1 MVFSTQYLLR
11 GLMAFAVALGFMSGF
26 FSSSAAAKEL
36 RMLSGFSP
44 NFAWYREI
52 GPKFIDLVKEKS
64 KGDLTIAFNG
74 PDTVPTFEQLQP
86 VQAGVFDLLF
96 THPAYHS
103 GTTAVGLSID
113 AIDVDPVKR
122 REIGVFD
129 YIDQHYQKLGMK
141 LLSTPSTGT
150 KGFRYYLR
158 EPVTGEKGLKG
169 RIIRGTVSY
178 HPMIKALGGSP
189 LNMPVSDVYTALQ
202 RGTVD
207 GAAWGLTGAAD
218 LKWYEI
224 IKYMANPSFGQVGVM
239 IFMNLESWKA
249 LDQKSQTTLLEAG
262 KQLEL
267 DSLSHFDKLQVA
279 EYDTLLKNGMTLTS
293 FSDAESAE
301 FERLWAEGVWEVA
314 TEVSGDDARNLR
326 ELAKKHGMTR

>member
-1 MVFSTQYLLR
+1 MTFKSTKLLR
-11 GLMAFAVALGFMSGF
+11 AASAFVLGLAT
-26 FSSSAAAKEL
+26 SSFTLAPASAEEL

-52 GPKFIDLVKEKS
+52 GPKYIEMVNERS
-64 KGDLTIAFNG
+64 SGDITISFNG
-74 PDTVPTFEQLQP
+74 PDTVPTFEQLEP

-129 YIDQHYQKLGMK
+129 YIDAHYQTLGMK

-158 EPVTGEKGLKG
+158 EPITAEPGLAG

-224 IKYMANPSFGQVGVM
+224 IDYMADPQFGQVGVM
-239 IFMNLESWKA
+239 IFMNLDAWNA
-249 LDQKSQTTLLEAG
+249 LNPASQAVLLEAG
-262 KQLEL
+262 EQLEL
-267 DSLSHFDKLQVA
+267 DSLSHFDKLQA
-279 EYDTLLKNGMTLTS
+279 EEYDFLIEKGMQLTS
-293 FSDAESAE
+293 FSDAETAE
-301 FERLWAEGVWEVA
+301 FERLWAEGVWEVSTEISGEDA
-314 TEVSGDDARNLR
+314 TKLR
-326 ELAKKHGMTR
+326 ALAKDNGMTR

>member
-1 MVFSTQYLLR
+1 MIFKQPILLR
-11 GLMAFAVALGFMSGF
+11 AATALAVVLGFMTGPSVSG
-26 FSSSAAAKEL
+26 AAAEEL

-52 GPKFIDLVKEKS
+52 GPKFIELVKEKTG
-64 KGDLTIAFNG
+64 GDITIAFNG
-74 PDTVPTFEQLQP
+74 PDTVPTFEQLEP
-86 VQAGVFDLLF
+86 LQAGVFDLLF

-103 GTTAVGLSID
+103 GTTAIGLAID
-113 AIDVDPVKR
+113 AIAVDPVKR

-129 YIDQHYQKLGMK
+129 YIDKHYQKLGVK

-158 EPVTGEKGLKG
+158 EPISGEMGLKG

-224 IKYMANPSFGQVGVM
+224 IDYMANPSFGQVGVM
-239 IFMNLESWKA
+239 IFMNLDKWNSLAPKTQEA
-249 LDQKSQTTLLEAG
+249 MLAAG

-267 DSLSHFDKLQVA
+267 DSLAHFDKLQVV
-279 EYDTLLKNGMTLTS
+279 EYDFLLEKGMKLTS
-293 FSDAESAE
+293 FSDKETAE

-314 TEVSGDDARNLR
+314 TDKSGDDAKALR
-326 ELAKKHGMTR
+326 KLAKDAGMTR

>member
-1 MVFSTQYLLR
+1 MLKKYR
-11 GLMAFAVALGFMSGF
+11 AVAGAKTALAVVLGLTGVLSMST
-26 FSSSAAAKEL
+26 AAAEEL

-52 GPKFIDLVKEKS
+52 GPKFIELVEKNTN
-64 KGDLTIAFNG
+64 GDTTIAFNG

-86 VQAGVFDLLF
+86 LQAGVFDLLF

-103 GTTAVGLSID
+103 GTTAIGLAID
-113 AIDVDPVKR
+113 AIAVDPVKR

-129 YIDQHYQKLGMK
+129 FIDEHYQKLGVK

-158 EPVTGEKGLKG
+158 EPIAGEMGLKG

-224 IKYMANPSFGQVGVM
+224 IDYMANPSFGQVGVM
-239 IFMNLESWKA
+239 IFMNLEKWNS
-249 LDQKSQTTLLEAG
+249 LDQATQDALLAAG
-262 KQLEL
+262 EQLEL
-267 DSLSHFDKLQVA
+267 DSLDHFDKLQVA
-279 EYDTLLKNGMTLTS
+279 EYDFLLEKGMKLTS
-293 FSDAESAE
+293 FSEKETAE

-314 TEVSGDDARNLR
+314 TEKSGDDARDFR
-326 ELAKKHGMTR
+326 KLAKDAGMTR

>member
-1 MVFSTQYLLR
+1 MIFRKPNLLR
-11 GLMAFAVALGFMSGF
+11 AATALAIVLGFMTGPSV
-26 FSSSAAAKEL
+26 SSAAAEEL

-52 GPKFIDLVKEKS
+52 GPKFINLVKEKT
-64 KGDLTIAFNG
+64 GGETTIAFNG
-74 PDTVPTFEQLQP
+74 PDTVPTFEQLEP
-86 VQAGVFDLLF
+86 LQAGVFDLLF

-103 GTTAVGLSID
+103 GTTAIGLAID
-113 AIDVDPVKR
+113 AIAVDPTKR

-129 YIDQHYQKLGMK
+129 YIDKHYQKLGVK

-158 EPVTGEKGLKG
+158 EPISGEMGLKG

-224 IKYMANPSFGQVGVM
+224 IEYMANPRFGQVGVM
-239 IFMNLESWKA
+239 IFMNLDKWNSLAPKIQEA
-249 LDQKSQTTLLEAG
+249 LLSAG

-267 DSLSHFDKLQVA
+267 DSLAHFDKLQVE
-279 EYDTLLKNGMTLTS
+279 EYDFLLKKGMKLTS
-293 FSDAESAE
+293 FSDKETAE

-314 TEVSGDDARNLR
+314 TDKSGDDAKALR
-326 ELAKKHGMTR
+326 KLAKDAGMTR

>member
-1 MVFSTQYLLR
+1 MKFTSKTVLC
-11 GLMAFAVALGFMSGF
+11 
-26 FSSSAAAKEL
+26 AAAVFGALFHATVSLSPSVAKAEEL

-44 NFAWYREI
+44 NFVWYREI
-52 GPKFIDLVKEKS
+52 GPKFIDMVAKKS
-64 KGDLTIAFNG
+64 GGDLTIAFNG
-74 PDTVPTFEQLQP
+74 PDTVPTFEQFEP

-113 AIDVDPVKR
+113 AIDVDPTKR

-141 LLSTPSTGT
+141 LLSAPSTGT

-158 EPVTGEKGLKG
+158 EPITAEPGLAG

-189 LNMPVSDVYTALQ
+189 LNMPVSDVYTSLQ

-224 IKYMANPSFGQVGVM
+224 IKYMADPAFGQVGVM
-239 IFMNLESWKA
+239 IFMNLESWSA
-249 LDQKSQTTLLEAG
+249 LSPEKQAILLEAG
-262 KQLEL
+262 KQLEI
-267 DSLSHFDKLQVA
+267 DAQAHFDKLQEE
-279 EYDTLLKNGMTLTS
+279 EYKFLLDKGMVLTS
-293 FSDAESAE
+293 FSPAESAE

-314 TEVSGDDARNLR
+314 AEVSGDDARNLR
-326 ELAKKHGMTR
+326 KLAKDHGMTR

>member
-1 MVFSTQYLLR
+1 MTMKFTSLLR
-11 GLMAFAVALGFMSGF
+11 ALAVAATGLAGGGAFAP
-26 FSSSAAAKEL
+26 AAQAEEL

-44 NFAWYREI
+44 NFVWYREI
-52 GPKFIDLVKEKS
+52 GPQFIALVEEKT
-64 KGDLTIAFNG
+64 GGNTTISFTG
-74 PDTVPTFEQLQP
+74 PDAVPTFEQFQP

-103 GTTAVGLSID
+103 GTTSVGLSID

-122 REIGVFD
+122 RDVGVID

-141 LLSTPSTGT
+141 LISAPSTGT

-158 EPVTGEKGLKG
+158 EPITGAPGLDG

-189 LNMPVSDVYTALQ
+189 LNMPVSDIYTALQ

-207 GAAWGLTGAAD
+207 GAAWGLTGARD
-218 LKWYEI
+218 LKWNEI
-224 IKYMANPSFGQVGVM
+224 ISYMADPVFGQVGVM
-239 IFMNLESWKA
+239 IFMNLDAWNA
-249 LDQKSQTTLLEAG
+249 LEPATQEALSAAGRDLEIQAQT
-262 KQLEL
+262 
-267 DSLSHFDKLQVA
+267 HFDELQVE
-279 EYDTLLKNGMTLTS
+279 EYEWLLANGMTVTN
-293 FSDAESAE
+293 FPESEATE

-314 TEVSGDDARNLR
+314 TEVSGDDAANLR
-326 ELAKKHGMTR
+326 ELAKNNGMTR

>member
-1 MVFSTQYLLR
+1 MLR
-11 GLMAFAVALGFMSGF
+11 AATALAVVLGFMTGPSV
-26 FSSSAAAKEL
+26 SSAAAEEL

-52 GPKFIDLVKEKS
+52 GPKFIELVKEKT
-64 KGDLTIAFNG
+64 GGETTITFNG
-74 PDTVPTFEQLQP
+74 PDTVPTFEQLEP
-86 VQAGVFDLLF
+86 LQAGVFDLLF

-103 GTTAVGLSID
+103 GTTAIGLSID
-113 AIDVDPVKR
+113 AIAVDPTKR

-129 YIDQHYQKLGMK
+129 YIDKHYQKLGVK

-158 EPVTGEKGLKG
+158 EPISGEMGLKG

-224 IKYMANPSFGQVGVM
+224 IDYMANPRFGQVGVM
-239 IFMNLESWKA
+239 IFMNLDKWNSVGPKTQEA
-249 LDQKSQTTLLEAG
+249 LLAAG

-267 DSLSHFDKLQVA
+267 DSQAHFDKLQVT
-279 EYDTLLKNGMTLTS
+279 EYDFLLEKGMQLTS
-293 FSDAESAE
+293 FSDKETAE

-314 TEVSGDDARNLR
+314 TAKSGDDAIALR
-326 ELAKKHGMTR
+326 KLAKDAGMTR

>member
-1 MVFSTQYLLR
+1 MKFKISKLLR
-11 GLMAFAVALGFMSGF
+11 TATAIAVVITGASGVTMS
-26 FSSSAAAKEL
+26 SVAAEEL
-36 RMLSGFSP
+36 SMLSGFSP
-44 NFAWYREI
+44 TFAWYREI
-52 GPKFIDLVKEKS
+52 GPKFIDLVNEKS
-64 KGDLTIAFNG
+64 GGDTTITFNG
-74 PDTVPTFEQLQP
+74 PDTIPTFEQLEP
-86 VQAGVFDLLF
+86 LQAGVFDLLF

-103 GTTAVGLSID
+103 GTTAIGLAID

-122 REIGVFD
+122 REAGVFD
-129 YIDQHYQKLGMK
+129 FIDAHYQKLGVK

-158 EPVTGEKGLKG
+158 EPITGEKGLSG

-224 IKYMANPSFGQVGVM
+224 IEYMADPSFGQVGIM
-239 IFMNLESWKA
+239 IFMNLEKWNS
-249 LDQKSQTTLLEAG
+249 LDEKSQNVLLEAG
-262 KQLEL
+262 EQLEL
-267 DSLSHFDKLQVA
+267 DSLTHFDKLQIE
-279 EYDTLLKNGMTLTS
+279 EYDLLLEKGMKLTS
-293 FSDAESAE
+293 FSDAETAE

-314 TEVSGDDARNLR
+314 TDKSGDDARAFR
-326 ELAKKHGMTR
+326 KLAKDAGMTR